1 MKTENSNIIV
11 TSPCNKD
18 WSKMPMTEN
27 GRYCN
32 SCSKTVID
40 FSSWEIEDI
49 KNYLINTNTNVCGH
63 FKSLQVEVK
72 RPRHHQFLLDIYS
85 KTENR
90 IKTSYIKS
98 FTLSFIMLCLFLV
111 GCNNERTNNGRTMG
125 ALESPNFHENLDSLE
140 REKPKDNER
149 ITGSVPSPPFYEYSD
164 SSKIKEEAIHVEK
177 HTEN

>member
-1 MKTENSNIIV
+1 MS
-11 TSPCNKD
+11 
-18 WSKMPMTEN
+18 MTEN

-149 ITGSVPSPPFYEYSD
+149 ITGLVASPPFHKYSD
-164 SSKIKEEAIHVEK
+164 SSKIKEEAIHVKK
-177 HTEN
+177 HTKN

>member
-1 MKTENSNIIV
+1 
-11 TSPCNKD
+11 
-18 WSKMPMTEN
+18 
-27 GRYCN
+27 
-32 SCSKTVID
+32 
-40 FSSWEIEDI
+40 
-49 KNYLINTNTNVCGH
+49 VCGH

-111 GCNNERTNNGRTMG
+111 GCNNGRTMG

-140 REKPKDNER
+140 RKKPKDNER
-149 ITGSVPSPPFYEYSD
+149 ITGLVASPPFHEYSD
-164 SSKIKEEAIHVEK
+164 SSKIKEEAIHVKK
-177 HTEN
+177 HTKN

>member
-1 MKTENSNIIV
+1 
-11 TSPCNKD
+11 
-18 WSKMPMTEN
+18 MPMTEN